1 VAAGRFAPQ
10 GVALAGVLQLAMR
23 RDGHSK
29 QGAIMP
35 NSGTGTPWAV
45 ACGCCGAA
53 AGPPGLVAMP
63 RSDIPESQG
72 WQEIGGGAAPNASAN
87 NCLRQ
92 ELQRARIPLSVV
104 GLLIALVVV
113 SSFGGDA
120 PTAPAD
126 AAHTGGKVT
135 VEFYSE
141 GTHSSLLAACVLVPR
156 VAFCHL
162 FGVVELGLTRALD
175 ASAAVRTRA
184 TAL

>member
-1 VAAGRFAPQ
+1 
-10 GVALAGVLQLAMR
+10 MR
-23 RDGHSK
+23 RDAPINSK